1 MTNKV
6 VILIEFTFINSNS
19 LIILIKYAR
28 LGERIA

>member
-1 MTNKV
+1 MTSKV
-6 VILIEFTFINSNS
+6 VILIEFTFIGSSS